1 MAAHLATD
9 RLRLRPWHLDD
20 APAAFSVYGH
30 PEVARWLNP
39 VMEQVPDLNA
49 MRLLLRQWII
59 EDSRALPPAGR
70 WTLELRETGQVIGGA
85 ALLPLPPIN
94 EDLEISWQLHP
105 DAWGLGYSAEVVRS
119 VASWAAAQ
127 HRRDLRGAPGERA
140 GGRRGPHNGMEWV
153 GETEVLRQDHAVFR
167 RPADLG
173 TAGSTVPPGLSDHRR
188 RSGSARTGE
197 LHAGRG
203 GGDHA
208 AAHVHRA
215 TGPTP
220 GITKLG
226 AAGDSNP

>member
-105 DAWGLGYSAEVVRS
+105 DAWGLGYSAEVIRS
-119 VASWAAAQ
+119 VASWAFQHNIDEIFAVVRPENARAAAAV
-127 HRRDLRGAPGERA
+127 RR
-140 GGRRGPHNGMEWV
+140 NGMEWV
-153 GETEVLRQDHAVFR
+153 GETEKYFGKTMQVFR
-167 RPADLG
+167 LRPADLEHSG
-173 TAGSTVPPGLSDHRR
+173 IEQPLPPGL
-188 RSGSARTGE
+188 E
-197 LHAGRG
+197 
-203 GGDHA
+203 
-208 AAHVHRA
+208 
-215 TGPTP
+215 
-220 GITKLG
+220 
-226 AAGDSNP
+226 